1 MKGSI
6 AVNTFS
12 IHLQRREG
20 GRLVPCV
27 MTLEKGTGIV
37 VSEVCNRSAPASGT
51 AGVVAAVEALG
62 IQASLQMGP
71 DGAVV
76 NILSGNIPVSTQQE
90 LDFFQLDRPCE
101 FPGCEALRAQYQEDL
116 AQLPE
121 DCPMCEYGA
130 LMRKYIEHIRNL
142 RA

>member
-1 MKGSI
+1 MRAS
-6 AVNTFS
+6 ATADTFS
-12 IHLQRREG
+12 IHIQRREG

-27 MTLEKGTGIV
+27 LTLEKGSGIV
-37 VSEVCNRSAPASGT
+37 VSEVCNRAAPAGGA

-62 IQASLQMGP
+62 IQANLQMGP

-90 LDFFQLDRPCE
+90 LDFFQMDRPCE
-101 FPGCEALRAQYQEDL
+101 FPGCEALRTQYQEDL
-116 AQLPE
+116 GKLPE
-121 DCPMCEYGA
+121 GCPMCEYGA
-130 LMRKYIEHIRNL
+130 LMRKYIEVMRNL